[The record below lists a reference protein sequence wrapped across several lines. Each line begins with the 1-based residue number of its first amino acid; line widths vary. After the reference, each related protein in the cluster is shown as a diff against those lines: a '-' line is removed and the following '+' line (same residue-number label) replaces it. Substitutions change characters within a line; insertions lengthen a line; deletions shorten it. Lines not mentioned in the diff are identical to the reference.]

1 MANTILRKTI
11 DISGIP
17 FVVEK
22 RDDGKYYIVA
32 IRVRTREFFFESTG
46 LPVEIVDKITG
57 TAGDGKINGIEEIE
71 DFFENIPEG
80 SKLEEEITF
89 DDVQQDIED
98 ILGIPLDDTGEEETP
113 TV

>member
-1 MANTILRKTI
+1 MAKTILKKTI

-80 SKLEEEITF
+80 SKLEEEITM